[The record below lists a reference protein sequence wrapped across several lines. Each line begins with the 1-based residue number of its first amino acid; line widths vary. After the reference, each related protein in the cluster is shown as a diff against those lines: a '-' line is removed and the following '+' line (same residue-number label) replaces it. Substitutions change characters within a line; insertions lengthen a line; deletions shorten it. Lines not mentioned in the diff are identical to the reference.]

1 MIIATREF
9 MVKDDLQELIE
20 SIEDHPSIESEEAV
34 GKANFILRQSIKS
47 EHLRGQMVA
56 IWVLSLAKCAKGH
69 LDEAEGDLNQVLA
82 LAEQIGSPKFKGRA
96 RSALGGIYYRKDLL
110 PKSLEYLHTAL
121 KTIDPFWEGA
131 IFNNLGLIYKHQQE
145 MQMAEHCF
153 QKAMQI
159 ADTHKNTALH
169 ISVMLNFVNLKL
181 DQGEQELAVKLL
193 GEIIQLSS
201 KSDYTR
207 GKLYALIHLFKIYQD
222 RGNLVKAEQIGAEL
236 LETSNNKGFKLE
248 YIRCL
253 QLLGMLYVKKEQ
265 PEGLPMLERAL
276 TMAREL
282 EHRGFMLEV
291 LRDLHQIYDQREE
304 LDKAYQY
311 SKELNQFYKIE
322 IQERDKSQLK
332 KLLAEKD
339 EEIFSLEQQR
349 RQISKQNE
357 ELRQYAY
364 IVAHDLKEPLRNI
377 SGFVSLISKK
387 YENILDLQGR
397 EYLTFVKQGANHM
410 NQQLNDLLTYATLS
424 LDPQRMMMCDLT
436 QILSNVVESFK
447 PQIDAAGIRVE
458 IEPLPPQKGNPE
470 HFYQLLYNLVQNAIK
485 FRRPG
490 ADSYIKLY
498 SEVHN
503 QMQIYFI
510 KDNGIGINEEYFD
523 IIFKIFKRLD
533 RKNYPGTGIGL
544 PICQKIVQ
552 LYQGDIGVRSDLG
565 QGTCFYF
572 FFGETDKE
580 NDPLAQPFIQLA
592 TKQ

>member
-1 MIIATREF
+1 

-56 IWVLSLAKCAKGH
+56 IWVLSLAKCVKGH

-222 RGNLVKAEQIGAEL
+222 RGNLVKAEQ
-236 LETSNNKGFKLE
+236 
-248 YIRCL
+248 
-253 QLLGMLYVKKEQ
+253 MEQ
-265 PEGLPMLERAL
+265 
-276 TMAREL
+276 
-282 EHRGFMLEV
+282 
-291 LRDLHQIYDQREE
+291 
-304 LDKAYQY
+304 
-311 SKELNQFYKIE
+311 N
-322 IQERDKSQLK
+322 
-332 KLLAEKD
+332 
-339 EEIFSLEQQR
+339 
-349 RQISKQNE
+349 
-357 ELRQYAY
+357 
-364 IVAHDLKEPLRNI
+364 
-377 SGFVSLISKK
+377 
-387 YENILDLQGR
+387 
-397 EYLTFVKQGANHM
+397 
-410 NQQLNDLLTYATLS
+410 
-424 LDPQRMMMCDLT
+424 C
-436 QILSNVVESFK
+436 
-447 PQIDAAGIRVE
+447 
-458 IEPLPPQKGNPE
+458 
-470 HFYQLLYNLVQNAIK
+470 
-485 FRRPG
+485 
-490 ADSYIKLY
+490 
-498 SEVHN
+498 
-503 QMQIYFI
+503 
-510 KDNGIGINEEYFD
+510 
-523 IIFKIFKRLD
+523 
-533 RKNYPGTGIGL
+533 
-544 PICQKIVQ
+544 
-552 LYQGDIGVRSDLG
+552 
-565 QGTCFYF
+565 
-572 FFGETDKE
+572 
-580 NDPLAQPFIQLA
+580 
-592 TKQ
+592 